1 MIDFSKILFLDIE
14 TVSQQKNYDQLNER
28 MQKLWD
34 KKANQLNRDN
44 AEATPAEIYDRA
56 AIYAEFGKIVC
67 ISVGFSTTNAS
78 V

>member
-14 TVSQQKNYDQLNER
+14 TVSQQKTYDQLNER

-34 KKANQLNRDN
+34 KKADQL
-44 AEATPAEIYDRA
+44 
-56 AIYAEFGKIVC
+56 
-67 ISVGFSTTNAS
+67 SVFRWGSSTTNAS